1 MASHTSRAV
10 CDLVQHGEASS
21 MPTLLKSRPPQY
33 FQHFLR
39 TRGVMV
45 PVEGEASSFALSHF
59 NSADTDLSVGV
70 PNTGGVL
77 KNKPN
82 YCPVVSFVDL
92 P

>member
-1 MASHTSRAV
+1 M
-10 CDLVQHGEASS
+10 
-21 MPTLLKSRPPQY
+21 
-33 FQHFLR
+33 
-39 TRGVMV
+39 

-82 YCPVVSFVDL
+82 YCPVVSFLDL